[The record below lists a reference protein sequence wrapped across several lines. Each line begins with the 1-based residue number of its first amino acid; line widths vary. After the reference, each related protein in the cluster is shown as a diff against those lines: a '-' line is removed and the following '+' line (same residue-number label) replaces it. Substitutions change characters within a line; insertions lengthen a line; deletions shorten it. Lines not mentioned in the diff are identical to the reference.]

1 MSRISRMGIAVMALA
16 VALAVGGSTAL
27 AKGHKGAGKHAGKG
41 GKAGK
46 AEKAV
51 GGKVTAVDQNSITI
65 DTKKH
70 GSKQYQVNAG
80 TTYEF
85 KGKKHGAGR
94 PAALSDV
101 TAGERVKIAGR
112 GNQATKVIIS
122 KAKHGGKNKNG
133 KHHKK

>member
-1 MSRISRMGIAVMALA
+1 MNRISRMGIAVMALA

-27 AKGHKGAGKHAGKG
+27 AKGHKGAGKHAGK
-41 GKAGK
+41 AGK

-70 GSKQYQVNAG
+70 GAKQYQVNAS

-85 KGKKHGAGR
+85 KGKKHQAGR

-101 TAGERVKIAGR
+101 TAGERVQITGG
-112 GNQATKVIIS
+112 GNQAKKVIIS
-122 KAKHGGKNKNG
+122 KAKHGAKNKNG